1 MVKLTDICK
10 TYVTGDLKVE
20 ALKGVNIR
28 FRKNEFVSILGPSG
42 CGKTTLLNV
51 LGGLDR
57 YDSGD
62 MAVNSVSTKL
72 FRPSDWDGYRNHS
85 VGFVFQSYNLIS
97 HQSVLSNVELALT
110 LAGVSRAERRQRA
123 KAALEKVGL
132 KDEVNKKPNQLSGGQ
147 MQRVA
152 IARALVNDP
161 EILLADEPTG
171 ALDTE
176 TSKQVMDLLEEVAKD
191 RLVIMVTH
199 NPELAEQYST
209 RIIKLLD
216 GKVVDDS
223 NPYEVAEYSI
233 GSDAEL
239 GADKATEGTPVA
251 ATESATKGKAKKKKT
266 SMSFKT
272 AFSLSLNNLLTK
284 KGRTILT
291 SFAGS
296 IGIIGI
302 ALILSLSSGFQA
314 YIDRVQEETL
324 STYPLTIQSSTMDS
338 SFMMDMMGGD
348 ASDREREDGYVYSN
362 SSMSQMYNAMQ
373 NDIHYNDLTAF
384 KEYIESADSE
394 ISDKSTVRY
403 DYSLTLDFY
412 DSNTDKG
419 VVKADSMEIIDKM
432 YYEMTGGNMTYSQVM
447 SQMSG
452 MFGGVLDSMSSMNMW
467 CELLDNQELLEQQ
480 YDMLAGRWPTEYNEI
495 VLRVNGDHSLSDMIL
510 YAMNLRSREQF
521 EEDLKHFVNGEQL
534 EVIENKFTYDE
545 LLNLTY
551 KLVLNSSLYKQDA
564 SGRWVDM
571 SGDAAFMKDAV
582 DNGIEV
588 KIVGII
594 CEKETSVAGYMT
606 GVLGYNHRLIEHV
619 IAETAKAPAIKAQ
632 EAAKDTDIFTGMKF
646 EQMKITPEN
655 MKQFLLLM
663 PGMTPETVEG
673 VFASMSEL
681 SEEEQFAKIKEMLE
695 KNGYKE
701 TSYDVNMEK
710 LGSVNLSTPKAIHIY
725 PKDFESKEAISA
737 EISKYN
743 ENKLEKDHIVYSDM
757 LSVFL
762 SSVSTIIDAISYVLI
777 AFVSVSLVVSSI
789 MIGVITY
796 ISVLER
802 TKEIGIL
809 RAVGASK
816 RDISRVFNAET
827 TIIGLSAGII
837 GIVVTVLLNIPIN
850 MIINSIANIGNV
862 SALPWEG
869 ALILVAISVVLTLI
883 AGLIPSKMA
892 SKKDP
897 VAALRTE

>member
-10 TYVTGDLKVE
+10 TYVTGNLRVD
-20 ALKGVNIR
+20 ALKSVSIR

-42 CGKTTLLNV
+42 CGKTTLLNII
-51 LGGLDR
+51 GGLDR

-62 MAVNSVSTKL
+62 MAVNSISTKL
-72 FRPSDWDGYRNHS
+72 FRASDWDSYRNHS

-110 LAGVSRAERRQRA
+110 LAGVSRSERRRRA
-123 KAALEKVGL
+123 KEALEKVGL
-132 KDEVNKKPNQLSGGQ
+132 KDEMSKKPNQLSGGQ

-176 TSKQVMDLLEEVAKD
+176 TSKQVMDLLAEVAKD

-216 GKVVDDS
+216 GRIVDDS
-223 NPYEVAEYSI
+223 NPYEVAEYSTQ
-233 GSDAEL
+233 
-239 GADKATEGTPVA
+239 GADEAQ
-251 ATESATKGKAKKKKT
+251 KGKKAKRKKT

-324 STYPLTIQSSTMDS
+324 STYPLTVQSSTMDS
-338 SFMMDMMGGD
+338 SFMLDMMGSEAGGG
-348 ASDREREDGYVYSN
+348 EREEGYVYSN
-362 SSMSQMYNAMQ
+362 STMSQMYNAMQ
-373 NDIHYNDLTAF
+373 SDIHYNDLAAF
-384 KEYIESADSE
+384 KEYID
-394 ISDKSTVRY
+394 SDKSQIKDLATVRY
-403 DYSLTLDFY
+403 DYDLTLDFY
-412 DSNTDKG
+412 SADTDKG
-419 VVKADSMEIIDKM
+419 IVKADSMEIIDKM
-432 YYEMTGGNMTYSQVM
+432 YYEMTGGNMTYSDM
-447 SQMSG
+447 MAQMSG
-452 MFGGVLDSMSSMNMW
+452 MFGGVLDSMASMNMW
-467 CELLDNQELLEQQ
+467 CELLDNPELLEQQ
-480 YDMLAGRWPTEYNEI
+480 YDMLAGNWPKAYNEV
-495 VLRVNGDHSLSDMIL
+495 VLKVNGDHSLSDMIL
-510 YAMNLRSREQF
+510 YAMNLRSREEF
-521 EEDLKHFVNGEQL
+521 EEDLKHFVNGEQM
-534 EVIENKFTYDE
+534 EVRNSKFSYEE
-545 LLNLTY
+545 LLNLSY
-551 KLVLNSSLYKQDA
+551 KLVLNSELYQQDA
-564 SGRWVDM
+564 SGRWIDM
-571 SGDAAFMKDAV
+571 SADAAFMKNAV
-582 DNGIEV
+582 DNGVEI

-606 GVLGYNHRLIEHV
+606 GILGYNHSLIEYV
-619 IAETAKAPAIKAQ
+619 IEQTANSEAVKAQ
-632 EAAKDTDIFTGMKF
+632 AADPETDIFTGMKF
-646 EQMKITPEN
+646 ADMKITADN
-655 MKQFLLLM
+655 MHQFLLSM
-663 PGMTPETVEG
+663 PGMTQEAVDG
-673 VFASMSEL
+673 LFASMKGL
-681 SEEEQFAKIKEMLE
+681 SKEEQLAKVKEMLNKSGFVE
-695 KNGYKE
+695 N
-701 TSYDVNMEK
+701 SYESNMDK

-737 EISKYN
+737 EITDYN
-743 ENKLEKDHIVYSDM
+743 EGKPEKDHIVYSDI
-757 LSVFL
+757 LSLFL
-762 SSVSTIIDAISYVLI
+762 SSISTIINAISYVLI

-809 RAVGASK
+809 RSVGASK

-827 TIIGLSAGII
+827 TIVGLTAGLI
-837 GIVVTVLLNIPIN
+837 GIAVTLLLNIPIN
-850 MIINSIANIGNV
+850 MIINSIANLGNI

-869 ALILVAISVVLTLI
+869 GLILVAVSVIMTFI
-883 AGLIPSKMA
+883 AGLIPAKMA
-892 SKKDP
+892 SNKDP
-897 VAALRTE
+897 VTALRTE